1 MIKAV
6 LLLFE
11 PVRTWDRIALAERGV
26 GFILFTYVLPL
37 LVLVGGAE
45 AWGMIHWGDWRG
57 AVLMLKKYTL
67 PEAVGFQLMQLSFQL
82 FTLFLGAKLLLNLG
96 ETFHGRHTYT
106 QAFTALA
113 YGLGPFWMLRLLD
126 LFPAINP
133 WVSFGLGIVLTIA
146 VLYYGI
152 PRVMMPDPPQAF
164 GLYLMGSLLL
174 LIIAGL
180 GRFIIVWLQQGRFA
194 HLEEILTR
202 IAAAVLPG

>member
-1 MIKAV
+1 MNLIFYCQRHWRRVFNAGYMIKAV

-26 GFILFTYVLPL
+26 GFILLTYVLPL

-67 PEAVGFQLMQLSFQL
+67 PEAVGFQLMQLSIQL
-82 FTLFLGAKLLLNLG
+82 FTLFLGQLLLNL

-113 YGLGPFWMLRLLD
+113 YSLGRFGCCALD

-152 PRVMMPDPPQAF
+152 PRDDAIRPKPSDF
-164 GLYLMGSLLL
+164 
-174 LIIAGL
+174 
-180 GRFIIVWLQQGRFA
+180 
-194 HLEEILTR
+194 T
-202 IAAAVLPG
+202 